1 MPPLNSPGVSR
12 GSRKADRAA
21 DHLDAERP
29 DRRSGRRR
37 PADRNRRGRRGS
49 GSPAGQGHRP
59 VGQCHTH
66 HPTPHS
72 ASPRALR
79 RAHRPGSAHS
89 AHSAHSAYGRLGPLA
104 GLSAERLATGD
115 LVAAAK
121 WGTGG
126 PIDDPARE
134 REVLDAVADQARR
147 LGADPAATVRIFR
160 DQIEA
165 SKVVQRGLHRRWHA
179 DPAQAPTTRPD
190 LDEVRKEI
198 NRINGEL
205 VRAIARS
212 PHARSAPYCAPLLT
226 VAAAQVRHE
235 RHLDGLHTMALARSL
250 RSVCDGA

>member
-1 MPPLNSPGVSR
+1 MQLITSMRSALTAGAAAAVLLTGTGGAVAAPAAPSAKATAKASAPSAKATAPL
-12 GSRKADRAA
+12 AA
-21 DHLDAERP
+21 DTALAAKGHA
-29 DRRSGRRR
+29 
-37 PADRNRRGRRGS
+37 PA
-49 GSPAGQGHRP
+49 AA
-59 VGQCHTH
+59 T
-66 HPTPHS
+66 
-72 ASPRALR
+72 
-79 RAHRPGSAHS
+79 
-89 AHSAHSAYGRLGPLA
+89 AHSAYGRLGPLA
-104 GLSAERLATGD
+104 ELSAQRLATGD

-134 REVLDAVADQARR
+134 QEVLDAVAEQARR

-212 PHARSAPYCAPLLT
+212 PHARSAPYCAPLLI

-235 RHLDGLHTMALARSL
+235 RHLDGLHTVALARSL
-250 RSVCDGA
+250 RSVCDGT

>member
-1 MPPLNSPGVSR
+1 MQLTPSIRSALTAGAAVAVLLTGTGGAVAAPTAPP
-12 GSRKADRAA
+12 A
-21 DHLDAERP
+21 
-29 DRRSGRRR
+29 
-37 PADRNRRGRRGS
+37 PAT
-49 GSPAGQGHRP
+49 A
-59 VGQCHTH
+59 T
-66 HPTPHS
+66 
-72 ASPRALR
+72 
-79 RAHRPGSAHS
+79 AHS
-89 AHSAHSAYGRLGPLA
+89 PYGRLGPLA

-121 WGTGG
+121 WGTGS

-134 REVLDAVADQARR
+134 QEVLDSVAEQARQ

-165 SKVVQRGLHRRWHA
+165 SKIVQRGLHRRWDA

-190 LDEVRKEI
+190 LEEVRRQI

-226 VAAAQVRHE
+226 VAAAHVRHE
-235 RHLDGLHTMALARSL
+235 RHLDGLHTRALARSL
-250 RSVCDGA
+250 RSVCAGT

>member
-1 MPPLNSPGVSR
+1 MQLMTSMRSALTAGAAAAVLLTGTGGAVAAPAAPPA
-12 GSRKADRAA
+12 KATALPA
-21 DHLDAERP
+21 KATAPSAEATA
-29 DRRSGRRR
+29 
-37 PADRNRRGRRGS
+37 PAH
-49 GSPAGQGHRP
+49 A
-59 VGQCHTH
+59 
-66 HPTPHS
+66 
-72 ASPRALR
+72 
-79 RAHRPGSAHS
+79 
-89 AHSAHSAYGRLGPLA
+89 AYGRLGPLA
-104 GLSAERLATGD
+104 GLSAQRLAAGD

-134 REVLDAVADQARR
+134 QEVLDAVAEQARR

-165 SKVVQRGLHRRWHA
+165 GKVVQRGLHRRWHA

-190 LDEVRKEI
+190 LNEVRKEI

-226 VAAAQVRHE
+226 VAAAHVRHE
-235 RHLDGLHTMALARSL
+235 RHLDGLHTVALARSL
-250 RSVCDGA
+250 RSVCEGA

>member
-1 MPPLNSPGVSR
+1 MQLITSMRSALTAGAAAAVLLTGTGGAVAAPAALPA
-12 GSRKADRAA
+12 KATAPSANAA
-21 DHLDAERP
+21 APWATLTATATATAPSAEAIA
-29 DRRSGRRR
+29 
-37 PADRNRRGRRGS
+37 PA
-49 GSPAGQGHRP
+49 AA
-59 VGQCHTH
+59 T
-66 HPTPHS
+66 
-72 ASPRALR
+72 
-79 RAHRPGSAHS
+79 AHS
-89 AHSAHSAYGRLGPLA
+89 ARSAYGRLGPLA

>member
-1 MPPLNSPGVSR
+1 MQLITSIRSALTAGAAAAVLLTGTGGAVAAPAAPPA
-12 GSRKADRAA
+12 KATAPLTTATAPAA
-21 DHLDAERP
+21 A
-29 DRRSGRRR
+29 
-37 PADRNRRGRRGS
+37 
-49 GSPAGQGHRP
+49 
-59 VGQCHTH
+59 T
-66 HPTPHS
+66 
-72 ASPRALR
+72 
-79 RAHRPGSAHS
+79 
-89 AHSAHSAYGRLGPLA
+89 AHSAYGRLGPLTE
-104 GLSAERLATGD
+104 LSAQRLATGD

-134 REVLDAVADQARR
+134 REVLDAVAEQARR

-179 DPAQAPTTRPD
+179 DPAQAPTARPD
-190 LDEVRKEI
+190 LNEVRKEI

-226 VAAAQVRHE
+226 VAAAHVRQE
-235 RHLDGLHTMALARSL
+235 RHLDGLHTVALARSL

>member
-1 MPPLNSPGVSR
+1 MQLIISMRSALTAGAAAAVLLTGTGGAVAAPAAPPVKAPVS
-12 GSRKADRAA
+12 SAA
-21 DHLDAERP
+21 ATT
-29 DRRSGRRR
+29 
-37 PADRNRRGRRGS
+37 PA
-49 GSPAGQGHRP
+49 AA
-59 VGQCHTH
+59 T
-66 HPTPHS
+66 
-72 ASPRALR
+72 
-79 RAHRPGSAHS
+79 AHS
-89 AHSAHSAYGRLGPLA
+89 VYGRLGPLA

-134 REVLDAVADQARR
+134 QEVLDAVADQARR

-212 PHARSAPYCAPLLT
+212 PHVRSAPYCTPLLT

-235 RHLDGLHTMALARSL
+235 RHLDGLHTAALARSL
-250 RSVCDGA
+250 RSVCDKA

>member
-1 MPPLNSPGVSR
+1 MQLITSMRSALTAGV
-12 GSRKADRAA
+12 AA
-21 DHLDAERP
+21 AVLLTGTGGAVAAPAALSAQATAPSAEATA
-29 DRRSGRRR
+29 
-37 PADRNRRGRRGS
+37 PAAATTR
-49 GSPAGQGHRP
+49 
-59 VGQCHTH
+59 
-66 HPTPHS
+66 
-72 ASPRALR
+72 
-79 RAHRPGSAHS
+79 
-89 AHSAHSAYGRLGPLA
+89 SAHSAYGRLGPLA

-134 REVLDAVADQARR
+134 QEVLDAVADQARR

-226 VAAAQVRHE
+226 VAAARVRHE
-235 RHLDGLHTMALARSL
+235 RHLDGLHRVALARSL